1 MNEKPFKASDG
12 PMLMLIAFALMLV
25 AQVVMSVVL
34 LSVDASDTIGY
45 EIAQCI
51 SMIVFQLVY
60 FATYFVYVKKKGIKA
75 TFSLKNGI
83 TVRSLLASV
92 AIAAVCFFGFIGLAY
107 YFEYL
112 LSSMGYFSSGLEISS
127 PVGIVLLII
136 ATVIAA
142 PICEETIF
150 RNALCSGL
158 IRSRRDELGVSVISG
173 LCFALMHV
181 NPEQT
186 IYQFCLGTVS
196 AYVMLSCRNVL
207 CSMIIHAL
215 SNALALLLSYSEFG
229 LSINGFY
236 SQIGDNAPIT
246 LLTCVVLPAA
256 AVAIVWFICKKL
268 KKIEKDAFSQ
278 KYKANPQVIWID
290 ENTLQPIYEGDSVP
304 QITEENRY
312 LSNGYNP
319 YTGAPVIVDRLER
332 QKALM
337 QKYKLENGD
346 KAGGF
351 GKNTYRVA
359 FIVYFCITAFLW
371 FITFI
376 GGLILY

>member
-12 PMLMLIAFALMLV
+12 PMLMLIAFAFMLV

-34 LSVDASDTIGY
+34 LSVDASNTIGY
-45 EIAQCI
+45 EIAQCV

-60 FATYFVYVKKKGIKA
+60 FATYFVYVKKNGVKVA
-75 TFSLKNGI
+75 FSLKNGI

-92 AIAAVCFFGFIGLAY
+92 AIAVVCFFGFIGLAY

-127 PVGIVLLII
+127 PVGVVLLIV

-186 IYQFCLGTVS
+186 IYQFCLGAVS

-215 SNALALLLSYSEFG
+215 SNALALLLSYCEFG
-229 LSINGFY
+229 LAIDGFY
-236 SQIGDNAPIT
+236 SQIGSNAPIT

-268 KKIEKDAFSQ
+268 KKIEKDAFPQ

-290 ENTLQPIYEGDSVP
+290 ENTLQPIYEGEAVP

-312 LSNGYNP
+312 FSNGYNP

-346 KAGGF
+346 KSGGL
-351 GKNTYRVA
+351 GKNTYRIA